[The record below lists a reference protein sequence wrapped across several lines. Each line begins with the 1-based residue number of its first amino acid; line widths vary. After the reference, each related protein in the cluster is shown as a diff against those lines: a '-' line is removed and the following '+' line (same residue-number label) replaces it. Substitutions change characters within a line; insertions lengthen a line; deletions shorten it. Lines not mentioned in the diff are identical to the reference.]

1 MNSQTDITQDQIA
14 EQLELERSQISQG
27 LKRLRDQ
34 TFKLEQQNYSSA
46 SIYGVSSID
55 TLLPHVV
62 KRIEDTNTKIHQGKY
77 GAAFKDIHQYLSN
90 IEALAAA
97 AIACKVT
104 FDNVFGYKDKCN
116 TATNICSAI
125 GKSIEDECQMRHYE
139 ENAPALLKTL
149 KDNYWHR
156 AIGTQQKLVVIRTL
170 MNRYNVKPW
179 TPWGTSIRTKLGGWL
194 LDCIMDSSGWFFK
207 QRLRVGRKTTV
218 YIVPTAEFMDIK
230 DEVMANAELFSPLA
244 WPMLVP
250 PKNWT
255 NTEPGGYI
263 LNEVMQGHELVRRG
277 DHALIQGEIPL
288 SFLNKIQQ
296 VKYRLNPFIVNTA
309 MLLEKRG
316 VSVGKFLPIV
326 HYDLP
331 PKPVDIAEN
340 KEARKKYRREAAEVM
355 NKRAAEFKRSCRT
368 RMTMEAVARFKDR
381 EFYIPW
387 SFDYRGRAY
396 PIPAF
401 LTPQD
406 TDFGKSLL
414 NFADAAVMTED
425 AEEWLAFQ
433 VATTYGLDKA
443 TMQERLDWT
452 RTHVSLISRVA
463 RNPIDHLGDWEGA
476 DEPWLFL
483 AACEEYDA
491 CCLRQTRN
499 LTSLPVAT
507 DATCSGLQILAGL
520 ARDKSTARLVNV
532 VPSEKPQDAYAVVA
546 EVSCPYIPEK
556 YRAVWDRKCV
566 KRTVMTIP
574 YNAKAFSNRSYIKA
588 ALEEKGVDVDKD
600 DLTIIVQSVRQ
611 AMQAVVPGPMSVMR
625 WIESEVGQAIKRGE
639 DYIEWTTPSGFL
651 VRQRYFKKKIERIQ
665 LQLLGRCDLSIA
677 VEDGKDV
684 DINRHKAATAPNL
697 IHSLDA
703 SLLHLAVRKFD
714 EPIALIHDSVLSRA
728 CDMGKLS
735 AIIRETYMILFAEH
749 DYLRTFALYVG
760 AETEPPI
767 IGDLQPETV
776 IESTYF
782 FC

>member
-77 GAAFKDIHQYLSN
+77 GAAFKDIHVYLCN

-179 TPWGTSIRTKLGGWL
+179 TSWGTSIRTKLGGWL

-250 PKNWT
+250 PKDWT

-309 MLLEKRG
+309 MLLEERG

-340 KEARKKYRREAAEVM
+340 KESRKKYRREAAEVM

-452 RTHVSLISRVA
+452 RTHVSLIARVA

-532 VPSEKPQDAYAVVA
+532 VPSDKPQDAYAVVA

-588 ALEEKGVDVDKD
+588 ALEEKGLDVDKD

-639 DYIEWTTPSGFL
+639 DHIEWTTPSGFL

>member
-77 GAAFKDIHQYLSN
+77 GAAFKDIHVYLCN

-116 TATNICSAI
+116 TATNISSAI

-250 PKNWT
+250 PKDWT

-309 MLLEKRG
+309 MLLEERG

-340 KEARKKYRREAAEVM
+340 KESRKKYRREAAEVM

-452 RTHVSLISRVA
+452 RINVSLIARVA
-463 RNPIDHLGDWEGA
+463 RNPIDHIGDWEGA

-532 VPSEKPQDAYAVVA
+532 VPSDKPQDAYAVVA

-639 DYIEWTTPSGFL
+639 DHIEWTTPSGFL

>member
-1 MNSQTDITQDQIA
+1 MNSQTDITQDQIT

-77 GAAFKDIHQYLSN
+77 GAAFKDIHEYLFT

-104 FDNVFGYKDKCN
+104 FDNVFGYKEGCN
-116 TATNICSAI
+116 KATNICSAI
-125 GKSIEDECQMRHYE
+125 GKAIEDECQMRHYE
-139 ENAPALLKTL
+139 TYAPALLKTL
-149 KDNYWHR
+149 KDNYWHK

-179 TPWGTSIRTKLGGWL
+179 NVWGTSIRTKLGGWL
-194 LDCIMDSSGWFFK
+194 LDCIMETSGWFYK
-207 QRLRVGRKTTV
+207 QRVRVGRKTTV

-250 PKNWT
+250 PKDWT

-263 LNEVMQGHELVRRG
+263 LNEVMQGHDLVRRG

-288 SFLNKIQQ
+288 AFLNKIQQ
-296 VKYRLNPFIVNTA
+296 VRYRLNPFIVRTA
-309 MLLEKRG
+309 ELLEKRG

-340 KEARKKYRREAAEVM
+340 KESRKKYRREAAEVM

-414 NFADAAVMTED
+414 IFADAVALNDD
-425 AEEWLAFQ
+425 AEDWLAFQ

-452 RTHVSLISRVA
+452 HENWSLISRVSLD
-463 RNPIDHLGDWEGA
+463 PIANLGDWEGA

-483 AACEEYDA
+483 AACEEFHQ
-491 CCLRQTRN
+491 CIIVKERLT
-499 LTSLPVAT
+499 TSLPVAT

-532 VPSEKPQDAYAVVA
+532 VPSHKPQDAYAVVA
-546 EVSCPYIPEK
+546 QVSAPYIPEK
-556 YRAVWDRKCV
+556 YREVWDRKCV

-574 YNAKAFSNRSYIKA
+574 YNAKAYSNRSYIKD
-588 ALEEKGVDVDKD
+588 ALKEKGVDVDKD
-600 DLTIIVQSVRQ
+600 DLTQIVQSVRQ
-611 AMQAVVPGPMSVMR
+611 AMHAVVPGPMSVMR
-625 WIESEVGQAIKRGE
+625 WIEAEVGAAIKRGE
-639 DYIEWTTPSGFL
+639 EYVEWTTPSGFV
-651 VRQRYFKKKIERIQ
+651 VRQRYFKKKVERIQ
-665 LQLLGRCDLSIA
+665 LQLLGRCDLSVA
-677 VEDGKDV
+677 VEDGKEV

-703 SLLHLAVRKFD
+703 SLLHLAVRSFD
-714 EPIALIHDSVLSRA
+714 QPIALIHDSVLSRA

-735 AIIRETYMILFAEH
+735 AIIRETYMHLFAEH
-749 DYLRTFALYVG
+749 DYLKTFALYVG

>member
-452 RTHVSLISRVA
+452 RTHVSLIARVA

-546 EVSCPYIPEK
+546 EVSKPYIPEK

>member
-1 MNSQTDITQDQIA
+1 
-14 EQLELERSQISQG
+14 
-27 LKRLRDQ
+27 
-34 TFKLEQQNYSSA
+34 
-46 SIYGVSSID
+46 VSSID

-77 GAAFKDIHQYLSN
+77 GAAFKDIHTYLSEL
-90 IEALAAA
+90 EALAAA
-97 AIACKVT
+97 AIACKIT

-194 LDCIMDSSGWFFK
+194 LDCIMDASGWFYK
-207 QRLRVGRKTTV
+207 QRVRVGRKTTV

-230 DEVMANAELFSPLA
+230 DDVMANAELFSPLA

-250 PKNWT
+250 PRDWT
-255 NTEPGGYI
+255 NNEAGGYI

-309 MLLEKRG
+309 MLLEERG

-340 KEARKKYRREAAEVM
+340 KESRKKYRREAAEVM

-452 RTHVSLISRVA
+452 RTHVSLIARVA
-463 RNPIDHLGDWEGA
+463 RNPIDHIGDWEGA

-532 VPSEKPQDAYAVVA
+532 VPSDKPQDAYAVVA
-546 EVSCPYIPEK
+546 EVSRPYIPEK

-588 ALEEKGVDVDKD
+588 ALEEKGLDVDKD

-625 WIESEVGQAIKRGE
+625 WIELEVGKAIKRGE
-639 DYIEWTTPSGFL
+639 DHIEWTTPSGFL
-651 VRQRYFKKKIERIQ
+651 VRQRYFKKKVERIQ
-665 LQLLGRCDLSIA
+665 LQLLGRCDLSVA

-749 DYLRTFALYVG
+749 DYLKTFALYVG

>member
-77 GAAFKDIHQYLSN
+77 GAAFKDIHVYLCN

-179 TPWGTSIRTKLGGWL
+179 TSWGTSIRTKLGGWL

-250 PKNWT
+250 PKDWT

-309 MLLEKRG
+309 MLLEERG

-452 RTHVSLISRVA
+452 RINVSLIARVA
-463 RNPIDHLGDWEGA
+463 RNPIDHIGDWEGA

-532 VPSEKPQDAYAVVA
+532 VPSDKPQDAYAVVA

-588 ALEEKGVDVDKD
+588 ALEEKGLDVDKD

-639 DYIEWTTPSGFL
+639 DHIEWTTPSGFL

>member
-170 MNRYNVKPW
+170 MNRYNVTPW
-179 TPWGTSIRTKLGGWL
+179 AQWGTSIRTKLGGWL
-194 LDCIMDSSGWFFK
+194 LDCIMDSSGWFYK

-250 PKNWT
+250 PKDWT

-296 VKYRLNPFIVNTA
+296 VKYRLNPFVVNTA
-309 MLLEKRG
+309 TLLEERG

-340 KEARKKYRREAAEVM
+340 KESRKKYRREAAEVM

-452 RTHVSLISRVA
+452 RTHVSLIARVA

-532 VPSEKPQDAYAVVA
+532 VPSDKPQDAYAVVA

-639 DYIEWTTPSGFL
+639 DHIEWTTPSGFL

>member
-331 PKPVDIAEN
+331 PKPVDIAES
-340 KEARKKYRREAAEVM
+340 KESRKRYRREAAEVM

>member
-452 RTHVSLISRVA
+452 RTHVSLIARVA

-532 VPSEKPQDAYAVVA
+532 VPSDKPQDAYAVVA
-546 EVSCPYIPEK
+546 EVSKPYIPEK

-625 WIESEVGQAIKRGE
+625 WIESEVAQAIKRGE
-639 DYIEWTTPSGFL
+639 DHIEWTTPSGFL

>member
-194 LDCIMDSSGWFFK
+194 LDCIMDSSGWFYK

-452 RTHVSLISRVA
+452 RTHVSLIARVA

-532 VPSEKPQDAYAVVA
+532 VPAHKPQDAYAVVA
-546 EVSCPYIPEK
+546 EVSKPYIPEK

-639 DYIEWTTPSGFL
+639 DHIEWTTPSGFL

>member
-1 MNSQTDITQDQIA
+1 M
-14 EQLELERSQISQG
+14 
-27 LKRLRDQ
+27 
-34 TFKLEQQNYSSA
+34 
-46 SIYGVSSID
+46 SSID

-77 GAAFKDIHQYLSN
+77 GAAFKDIHTYLSEL
-90 IEALAAA
+90 EALAAA
-97 AIACKVT
+97 AIACKIT

-179 TPWGTSIRTKLGGWL
+179 TSWGTSIRTKLGGWL
-194 LDCIMDSSGWFFK
+194 LDCIMDASGWFYK
-207 QRLRVGRKTTV
+207 QRVRVGRKTTV

-230 DEVMANAELFSPLA
+230 DDVMANAELFSPLA

-250 PKNWT
+250 PRDWT
-255 NTEPGGYI
+255 NNEAGGYI

-309 MLLEKRG
+309 MLLEERG

-331 PKPVDIAEN
+331 PKPVDIAES
-340 KEARKKYRREAAEVM
+340 KESRKRYRREAAEVM

-452 RTHVSLISRVA
+452 RTHVSLIARVA
-463 RNPIDHLGDWEGA
+463 RNPIDHIGDWEGA

-532 VPSEKPQDAYAVVA
+532 VPSDKPQDAYAVVA
-546 EVSCPYIPEK
+546 EVSRPYIPEK

-588 ALEEKGVDVDKD
+588 ALEEKGLDVDKD

-639 DYIEWTTPSGFL
+639 DHIEWTTPSGFL
-651 VRQRYFKKKIERIQ
+651 VRQRYFKKKVERIQ
-665 LQLLGRCDLSIA
+665 LQLLGRCDLSVA

-749 DYLRTFALYVG
+749 DYLKTFALYVG

>member
-179 TPWGTSIRTKLGGWL
+179 TSWGTSIRTKLGGWL

-250 PKNWT
+250 PKDWT

-309 MLLEKRG
+309 MLLEERG

-340 KEARKKYRREAAEVM
+340 KESRKKYRREAAEVM

-452 RTHVSLISRVA
+452 RTHVSLIARVA
-463 RNPIDHLGDWEGA
+463 RNPIDHIGDWEGA

-532 VPSEKPQDAYAVVA
+532 VPSDKPQDAYAVVA

-574 YNAKAFSNRSYIKA
+574 YNAKAYSNRSYIKA

-639 DYIEWTTPSGFL
+639 DHIEWTTPSGFL

>member
-125 GKSIEDECQMRHYE
+125 GRSIEDECQMRHYE

-452 RTHVSLISRVA
+452 RTHVSLIARVA

-532 VPSEKPQDAYAVVA
+532 VPSDKPQDAYAVVA
-546 EVSCPYIPEK
+546 EVSKPYIPEK

-639 DYIEWTTPSGFL
+639 NHIEWTTPSGFL

>member
-1 MNSQTDITQDQIA
+1 M
-14 EQLELERSQISQG
+14 
-27 LKRLRDQ
+27 
-34 TFKLEQQNYSSA
+34 
-46 SIYGVSSID
+46 SSID

-77 GAAFKDIHQYLSN
+77 GAAFKDIHTYLSEL
-90 IEALAAA
+90 EALAAA
-97 AIACKVT
+97 AIACKIT

-179 TPWGTSIRTKLGGWL
+179 TSWGTSIRTKLGGWL
-194 LDCIMDSSGWFFK
+194 LDCIMDASGWFYK
-207 QRLRVGRKTTV
+207 QRVRVGRKTTV

-230 DEVMANAELFSPLA
+230 DDVMANAELFSPLA

-250 PKNWT
+250 PRDWT
-255 NTEPGGYI
+255 NNEAGGYI

-309 MLLEKRG
+309 MLLEERG

-340 KEARKKYRREAAEVM
+340 KESRKKYRREAAEVM

-452 RTHVSLISRVA
+452 RTHVSLIARVA
-463 RNPIDHLGDWEGA
+463 RNPIDHIGDWEGA

-532 VPSEKPQDAYAVVA
+532 VPSDKPQDAYAVVA
-546 EVSCPYIPEK
+546 EVSRPYIPEK

-588 ALEEKGVDVDKD
+588 ALEEKGLDVDKD

-639 DYIEWTTPSGFL
+639 DHIEWTTPSGFL
-651 VRQRYFKKKIERIQ
+651 VRQRYFKKKVERIQ
-665 LQLLGRCDLSIA
+665 LQLLGRCDLSVA

-728 CDMGKLS
+728 CNMGKLS

-749 DYLRTFALYVG
+749 DYLKTFALYVG

>member
-1 MNSQTDITQDQIA
+1 
-14 EQLELERSQISQG
+14 
-27 LKRLRDQ
+27 
-34 TFKLEQQNYSSA
+34 
-46 SIYGVSSID
+46 VSSID

-532 VPSEKPQDAYAVVA
+532 VPSDKPQDAYAVVA
-546 EVSCPYIPEK
+546 EVSKPYIPEK

-625 WIESEVGQAIKRGE
+625 WIESEVAQAIKRGE
-639 DYIEWTTPSGFL
+639 DHIEWTTPSGFL

>member
-194 LDCIMDSSGWFFK
+194 LDCIMDSSGWFYK

-250 PKNWT
+250 PKDWT

-340 KEARKKYRREAAEVM
+340 KESRKKYRREAAEVM

-414 NFADAAVMTED
+414 NFADPAVMTED

-452 RTHVSLISRVA
+452 RINVSLIARVA

-532 VPSEKPQDAYAVVA
+532 VPSDKPQDAYAVVA

-588 ALEEKGVDVDKD
+588 ALEEKGLDVDKD

-639 DYIEWTTPSGFL
+639 DHIEWTTPSGFL

>member
-1 MNSQTDITQDQIA
+1 M
-14 EQLELERSQISQG
+14 
-27 LKRLRDQ
+27 
-34 TFKLEQQNYSSA
+34 
-46 SIYGVSSID
+46 SSID

-77 GAAFKDIHQYLSN
+77 GAAFKDIHTYLSEL
-90 IEALAAA
+90 EALAAA
-97 AIACKVT
+97 AIACKIT

-194 LDCIMDSSGWFFK
+194 LDCIMDASGWFYK
-207 QRLRVGRKTTV
+207 QRVRVGRKTTV

-230 DEVMANAELFSPLA
+230 DDVMANAELFSPLA

-250 PKNWT
+250 PRDWT
-255 NTEPGGYI
+255 NNEAGGYI

-309 MLLEKRG
+309 MLLEERG

-340 KEARKKYRREAAEVM
+340 KESRKKYRREAAEVM

-452 RTHVSLISRVA
+452 RTHVSLIARVA
-463 RNPIDHLGDWEGA
+463 RNPIDHIGDWEGA

-532 VPSEKPQDAYAVVA
+532 VPSDKPQDAYAVVA
-546 EVSCPYIPEK
+546 EVSRPYIPEK

-639 DYIEWTTPSGFL
+639 DHIEWTTPSGFL
-651 VRQRYFKKKIERIQ
+651 VRQRYFKKKVERIQ
-665 LQLLGRCDLSIA
+665 LQLLGRCDLSVA

>member
-452 RTHVSLISRVA
+452 RTHVSLIARVA

-574 YNAKAFSNRSYIKA
+574 YNAKAYSNRSYIKA

>member
-194 LDCIMDSSGWFFK
+194 LDCIMDSSGWFYK

-250 PKNWT
+250 PKDWT

-309 MLLEKRG
+309 MLLEERG

-340 KEARKKYRREAAEVM
+340 KESRKKYRREAAEVM

-452 RTHVSLISRVA
+452 RINVSLIARVA

-532 VPSEKPQDAYAVVA
+532 VPSDKPQDAYAVVA

-639 DYIEWTTPSGFL
+639 DHIEWTTPSGFL